1 VHTLHFF
8 CLVLTYSIF
17 EPRTVLTQIGHVACV
32 TAALSEGEEENC
44 EDNYDDDD
52 DPNRADCEYYD
63 DGDEP
68 QDNGG

>member
-1 VHTLHFF
+1 M
-8 CLVLTYSIF
+8 
-17 EPRTVLTQIGHVACV
+17 R

-44 EDNYDDDD
+44 DDNYDDED
-52 DPNRADCEYYD
+52 DPNRADGEYYD